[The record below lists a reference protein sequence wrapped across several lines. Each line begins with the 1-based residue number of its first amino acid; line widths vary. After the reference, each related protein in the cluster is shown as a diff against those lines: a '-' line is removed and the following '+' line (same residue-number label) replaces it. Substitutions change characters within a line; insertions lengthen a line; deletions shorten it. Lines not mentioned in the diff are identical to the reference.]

1 MVITSKDNEIVKHIR
16 KLRDK
21 KVRDESGEFVIEGIK
36 MLEEAVREKAKIKMI
51 VVCEELNQNPIPK
64 DILYKV
70 AKEKIIYVNDKI
82 FKILTDVTTPQGIL
96 AVIEKSNRN
105 EIDFSKDLYLILD
118 NIQDPGNMGT
128 ILRTADSIGLTQ
140 IIVPKGNADCYN
152 SKVIRSTM
160 GAIFRVNVIEVLD
173 LVKIIKEMKKHK
185 IQILATDLAT
195 DYSIYD
201 VNYKKSA
208 IVIGNEGNGVS
219 KGVLEIADKRIKI
232 PMPGKTESLNAAV
245 ATGIILYN
253 AIR

>member
-118 NIQDPGNMGT
+118 NNHKFF
-128 ILRTADSIGLTQ
+128 LT
-140 IIVPKGNADCYN
+140 
-152 SKVIRSTM
+152 
-160 GAIFRVNVIEVLD
+160 
-173 LVKIIKEMKKHK
+173 
-185 IQILATDLAT
+185 
-195 DYSIYD
+195 
-201 VNYKKSA
+201 
-208 IVIGNEGNGVS
+208 
-219 KGVLEIADKRIKI
+219 
-232 PMPGKTESLNAAV
+232 
-245 ATGIILYN
+245 
-253 AIR
+253 